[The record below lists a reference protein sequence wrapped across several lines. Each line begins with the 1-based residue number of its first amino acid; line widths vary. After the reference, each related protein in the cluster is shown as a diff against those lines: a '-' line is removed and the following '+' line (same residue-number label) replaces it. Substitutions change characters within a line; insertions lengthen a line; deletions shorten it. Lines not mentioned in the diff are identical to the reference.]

1 MIVSGFS
8 LFSKYGAPALVQC
21 KILQWKSMIKANQLT
36 FLLAPPDRVVKEQQN
51 DEVRIRFFKGSMRK

>member
-8 LFSKYGAPALVQC
+8 LFSKYGAPALVQG

-36 FLLAPPDRVVKEQQN
+36 VLLAPPYRVVKEQQN
-51 DEVRIRFFKGSMRK
+51 DEELGSSKGL